1 MATDPTPIQTLIE
14 RTRDEQEYAAQQLT
28 QELAGL
34 IRQAE
39 AALASVEAGGTL
51 PGGYDFQT
59 AARRVQEADTA
70 RLQAAKLIRSLEH
83 VAGQQ

>member
-1 MATDPTPIQTLIE
+1 MATDPTIQNLID
-14 RTRDEQEYAAQQLT
+14 RTQDEQEYATQQLT
-28 QELAGL
+28 SELAGL

-39 AALASVEAGGTL
+39 AALAAVQAGQTL

-70 RLQAAKLIRSLEH
+70 RTQAAKLIRALEH
-83 VAGQQ
+83 TAQQA